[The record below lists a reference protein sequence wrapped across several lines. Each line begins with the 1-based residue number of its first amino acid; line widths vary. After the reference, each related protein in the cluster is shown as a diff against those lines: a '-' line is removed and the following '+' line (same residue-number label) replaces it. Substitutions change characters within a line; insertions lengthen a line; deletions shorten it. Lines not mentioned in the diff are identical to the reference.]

1 MKNAI
6 IMFKVLSSMFYVQ
19 SSMFKVLCQ
28 IQCSNVER
36 YFNVERRTLNIERF
50 LFLLPVSFIRDPI
63 IRTPELSSCFL
74 TIAKDPTFVYP
85 FATTIITA
93 SERLEIK
100 RASPVFKKDGV
111 SIMTTSYISFIE
123 ETISFVSCH
132 PKSSTGFGGLVP
144 EGRI

>member
-1 MKNAI
+1 
-6 IMFKVLSSMFYVQ
+6 MFHSMFNVLRSKFYVKFNVLSSNVERRT
-19 SSMFKVLCQ
+19 
-28 IQCSNVER
+28 SNLER
-36 YFNVERRTLNIERF
+36 YFNVERRTLNVELL

-74 TIAKDPTFVYP
+74 TIAKDPTLVYP

-93 SERLEIK
+93 SDKFEIK

-111 SIMTTSYISFIE
+111 SIITTSYISFME

-132 PKSSTGFGGLVP
+132 PKSSTGLGGLVP